1 MPWAREFASFHS
13 GNSTPRVSFRL
24 WLDRTEMHT
33 VSPWT
38 RRLKG
43 FQVECSGRWFDCLPL
58 LMPNE
63 LNKPKERENHI
74 SPLGIRKEPN
84 IFVPFRSF
92 TKKQSGKNQ
101 WMGSPTG
108 FQTQEVGR
116 LTTLPGEGSEGA
128 LLRPLTTPG
137 SCWQLKM
144 GVAGAIS

>member
-63 LNKPKERENHI
+63 LNKPKERGKPYITTGNKERAQHFCTFQELHQETIWKESVNGITNWLPNTRGRKTNHFA
-74 SPLGIRKEPN
+74 R
-84 IFVPFRSF
+84 R
-92 TKKQSGKNQ
+92 GK
-101 WMGSPTG
+101 WGGPA
-108 FQTQEVGR
+108 EA
-116 LTTLPGEGSEGA
+116 PDHPW
-128 LLRPLTTPG
+128 LLLATEDG
-137 SCWQLKM
+137 GGW
-144 GVAGAIS
+144 GD